1 MPRIFPAAVAAL
13 HVVLLSNLAS
23 AEDAPPPSPPPPP
36 IAASRAPDAL
46 FPGAGKGTLAVGTGI
61 PFLAMT
67 ELSVGVH
74 ERVAIGALAG
84 IALSG
89 SGAPDNVGFGL
100 RPRVD
105 VWDAGTYRVTVTAPT
120 LYYPKK
126 TSAWF
131 LTRPSAQL
139 ERRFEDGSGLFAG
152 LGLVMVVSQDSL
164 TGKTPRGGALLPYG
178 GTPSAKAGDASNG
191 VWNTVNVG
199 GSLALSSK
207 TLLIGD
213 GALVLRG
220 ISLPGQEWVGGVP
233 FTVTLGVTT
242 VL

>member
-1 MPRIFPAAVAAL
+1 MPRIFVAAAVAAL
-13 HVVLLSNLAS
+13 HVLFLSNVAS
-23 AEDAPPPSPPPPP
+23 AEDAPQPAPAPTPS
-36 IAASRAPDAL
+36 AAPDAL

-67 ELSVGVH
+67 ELSFGVH
-74 ERVAIGALAG
+74 ERVAIGGLAG

-89 SGAPDNVGFGL
+89 SGAPDNVGFGV

-131 LTRPSAQL
+131 LSRPSAQV
-139 ERRFEDGSGLFAG
+139 ERRFADGSGVFAG

-164 TGKTPRGGALLPYG
+164 TGNGRSGGALLPYG
-178 GTPSAKAGDASNG
+178 GTPSTKAGDASNG

-233 FTVTLGVTT
+233 FTVTLGVAT